1 MTNTGN
7 AEDTFSITTVGTDCG
22 LDASVTLALELASS
36 PLAWSCVVLSDASA
50 GQDAITFRAVSSIRS
65 NIAVD
70 TAVVFT
76 VEADWPGDSL
86 VALTFEDAQLTFGV
100 DSSTTTVLTVQNLAN
115 AEVTGTLD
123 VLGQD
128 TGVLLLEWVR
138 LADGEATSDYALT
151 PGSSVEFKLTVI
163 SNTARTATSEVVVR
177 ATSTGGGVLTSDQS
191 LPLPVTVEGPVLPP
205 NGLALP
211 LGLSVSQPAAFATM
225 GLGWLIAL
233 LAVRRLRRAGS
244 KEDQPLFEDV
254 EEEDDDAEEEEEELG
269 FNECRM
275 DDQNKVNCPT
285 CDARLGVRARKCCPL
300 PIHLSKVRQQDS
312 SDRMITVLSH
322 EQKGGVAKR
331 SVDRTHAS
339 LRCTTPFPFH
349 QFSRPFNG

>member
-1 MTNTGN
+1 M
-7 AEDTFSITTVGTDCG
+7 ARRFV
-22 LDASVTLALELASS
+22 
-36 PLAWSCVVLSDASA
+36 
-50 GQDAITFRAVSSIRS
+50 
-65 NIAVD
+65 
-70 TAVVFT
+70 
-76 VEADWPGDSL
+76 

-123 VLGQD
+123 RVLGQD

-211 LGLSVSQPAAFATM
+211 WPFGSQPAAFATW
-225 GLGWLIAL
+225 GLVG
-233 LAVRRLRRAGS
+233 
-244 KEDQPLFEDV
+244 
-254 EEEDDDAEEEEEELG
+254 
-269 FNECRM
+269 
-275 DDQNKVNCPT
+275 
-285 CDARLGVRARKCCPL
+285 
-300 PIHLSKVRQQDS
+300 
-312 SDRMITVLSH
+312 
-322 EQKGGVAKR
+322 
-331 SVDRTHAS
+331 
-339 LRCTTPFPFH
+339 
-349 QFSRPFNG
+349 